1 MMRKILI
8 LTLSLLTAFCSLA
21 ADDDWNGR
29 KAAVVLTY
37 DDALSVHLDHVLP
50 VLDAYG
56 MRATF
61 YLTISSEGFEQRIQD
76 WRVASYEG
84 HELGNHTL
92 FHPCDG
98 SQPGREWVTKEKDL
112 SLWSKARFLGNVEI
126 TNVTLEAVDGKKRR
140 TFAYTC
146 GDTKAGDE
154 SFLEDITEMF
164 PAARGVNWGTES
176 LEEANLSR
184 LKTISVMDNTAEELI
199 AQVDQAIAQ
208 HQLLVFLFHG
218 VGGGHDSIN
227 VSQAAHDG
235 LIQYLAQHRHEVW
248 IAPMIEVAD
257 YIKNVRSTTE

>member
-1 MMRKILI
+1 MMKVILVF
-8 LTLSLLTAFCSLA
+8 TLSLLTAFCSQA
-21 ADDDWNGR
+21 AEHNWHGK

-37 DDALSVHLDHVLP
+37 DDALSVHLDNVLP

-56 MRATF
+56 MRGTF
-61 YLTISSEGFEQRIQD
+61 YLTISSEGFKQRIQD
-76 WRVASYEG
+76 WRLAAFEG

-98 SQPGREWVTKEKDL
+98 SQPGRDWVTAEKDL

-126 TNVTLEAVDGKKRR
+126 TNVTLEAVDGKRRR

-146 GDTKAGDE
+146 GDTKAGED
-154 SFLEDITEMF
+154 SFLDEITEMF

-176 LEEANLSR
+176 LAEANLSE
-184 LKTISVMDNTAEELI
+184 LKTISVMDNTADELI

-208 HQLLVFLFHG
+208 HHLLVFLFHG

-235 LIQYLAQHRHEVW
+235 LIQYLAQQRHEVW

-257 YIKNVRSTTE
+257 YIRAVRAQ